1 MRLDSLARVFQPPP
15 PRWGLRGDPYLW
27 QEMEQ
32 ALAAA
37 PLPASPA
44 ALADL
49 LANLYLQLVGEAPHA
64 SRHTFVARFAHGG
77 MSSGYVDAD
86 FWLTQGLPLLQR
98 RLLALLAAG
107 SGAPT

>member
-1 MRLDSLARVFQPPP
+1 M
-15 PRWGLRGDPYLW
+15 RGDPYLW
-27 QEMEQ
+27 QEMERT
-32 ALAAA
+32 LAAA

-49 LANLYLQLVGEAPHA
+49 LANLYLKLVGEAPRA
-64 SRHTFVARFAHGG
+64 GRQTFVARFAHGG

-86 FWLTQGLPLLQR
+86 FWLTPCLPLLQR